1 MFELW
6 VKLYK
11 VLDIPVISP
20 FGTKLLLFETSEV
33 ETYANVALELE
44 AKEEEW
50 DEENENR
57 RPGISGVSPVSF
69 GYNKK

>member
-6 VKLYK
+6 VKLSK

-20 FGTKLLLFETSEV
+20 FDIKLLFFETSED
-33 ETYANVALELE
+33 ETYANGALELE
-44 AKEEEW
+44 AKDEEW
-50 DEENENR
+50 DEDNENG